1 EKGRINEWLA
11 KDPERRVFLN
21 QLEQIWQSSAENKQD
36 WDVEASWNRFKEEY
50 GPPEHD
56 NFLLKKKDTKR
67 RMIQNYN
74 QKRRR
79 GRRVAYSV
87 AACIVV
93 LLAAL
98 FYFSSGIE
106 QEKKAPEIT
115 MQKIITQKGERT
127 KLKLSDGSK
136 IVLNADSKLRIPSN
150 YGQNIRRIYLEGEA
164 YFEVEHNEKIPFT
177 VQVGHS

>member
-1 EKGRINEWLA
+1 MAHMPEEYYINKLLNYIQGTASDEEKARINEWLA

-67 RMIQNYN
+67 RTIQNYN

-79 GRRVAYSV
+79 
-87 AACIVV
+87 
-93 LLAAL
+93 
-98 FYFSSGIE
+98 
-106 QEKKAPEIT
+106 
-115 MQKIITQKGERT
+115 
-127 KLKLSDGSK
+127 
-136 IVLNADSKLRIPSN
+136 
-150 YGQNIRRIYLEGEA
+150 
-164 YFEVEHNEKIPFT
+164 
-177 VQVGHS
+177 